1 MFSSM
6 KKIIAILLCV
16 TMTLTNAG
24 VSTFATSIESVAM
37 VAKQVDSNRR
47 TIDYRF
53 YEAFKYEKR
62 TSYLMKD
69 DESDSLKES
78 TQQSEPSSGVGGS
91 TKIGDDVSPSF
102 DVKNDDTND
111 DKSRATS
118 SDADDDSENDDENTT
133 GNNIEEPED
142 DGTIKKVSDDDTDTA
157 TVSDADDSSGSAA
170 TDEAEDDDTD
180 TATVSDV
187 DDSSGS
193 AATDELEDDDIDTAT
208 TSDADT
214 TADSNENDE
223 TESDDT
229 IATTSDA
236 DVLNDDNK
244 ASDSDAK
251 NLPLNLQPIMAS
263 DSESTL
269 FGASDY
275 TLPSSWYNETSAGA
289 AKENVQSIT
298 ISKYPTPAP
307 TTYTHHYTITGSDGL
322 EVYANVTGSYMLQK
336 IAAKCSTIID
346 PLPV

>member
-16 TMTLTNAG
+16 AMTLTNAG
-24 VSTFATSIESVAM
+24 VSTFATSIERVATM
-37 VAKQVDSNRR
+37 VKQVDSNRR

-78 TQQSEPSSGVGGS
+78 MQQSEPSSVVGEN
-91 TKIGDDVSPSF
+91 TKTGDDVSPSF
-102 DVKNDDTND
+102 DVGNNDAND

-142 DGTIKKVSDDDTDTA
+142 DGANNKVSDDDTDTA

-170 TDEAEDDDTD
+170 TDEPEDDDTD

-193 AATDELEDDDIDTAT
+193 AATDETEDDDIDTAT

-214 TADSNENDE
+214 TVNSSTNDE
-223 TESDDT
+223 DENGDT
-229 IATTSDA
+229 CFSSCPS
-236 DVLNDDNK
+236 NYPYK
-244 ASDSDAK
+244 DS
-251 NLPLNLQPIMAS
+251 
-263 DSESTL
+263 
-269 FGASDY
+269 
-275 TLPSSWYNETSAGA
+275 
-289 AKENVQSIT
+289 VQKLCL
-298 ISKYPTPAP
+298 SK
-307 TTYTHHYTITGSDGL
+307 
-322 EVYANVTGSYMLQK
+322 
-336 IAAKCSTIID
+336 C
-346 PLPV
+346 